1 MKTHPKIILVAALM
15 TGITV
20 TEVSISRLVQAEGV
34 NTPTATTTTPTTSK
48 TNQVPTSVSEVG
60 EVGENIYD
68 AAKAKDW
75 TEAIAKFNSLKD
87 ATKRLDKDSRI
98 NENPN
103 EDQLDTAIAALNKSV
118 SAKDQL
124 ATMREANRV
133 TLLATN
139 LSKPFHPSVPV
150 QVNLLDYYGR
160 QLEIGV
166 MAKDMTQINA
176 TAKDISSTWNAVR
189 PEVESHGGS
198 AQAQKFDNLVAQVQ
212 AAKSDNE
219 YSLLATAVLDQVDN
233 LEKVFNK

>member
-1 MKTHPKIILVAALM
+1 MKKHPKIILAAALI

-20 TEVSISRLVQAEGV
+20 TGVSISRPVQAEGV
-34 NTPTATTTTPTTSK
+34 NTTTTPTTSK

-75 TEAIAKFNSLKD
+75 TQARAKFNSLKD
-87 ATKRLDKDSRI
+87 AAKRLDKDSRI

-124 ATMREANRV
+124 ATMREANQV

-219 YSLLATAVLDQVDN
+219 YGLLATAVLDQVDN

>member
-1 MKTHPKIILVAALM
+1 MKTYPKIILAAALM

-20 TEVSISRLVQAEGV
+20 TEVTISRPVQAEGV

-75 TEAIAKFNSLKD
+75 TQATAKLNSLMD
-87 ATKRLDKDSRI
+87 AAKRLDKDSRI

-166 MAKDMTQINA
+166 MAKD
-176 TAKDISSTWNAVR
+176 D
-189 PEVESHGGS
+189 P
-198 AQAQKFDNLVAQVQ
+198 
-212 AAKSDNE
+212 
-219 YSLLATAVLDQVDN
+219 DQRDS
-233 LEKVFNK
+233 